1 MARLLVAQAL
11 AALLLT
17 ACGGYGGS
25 PSGAPASSA
34 GAGSQSRSATR
45 GNASLQLS
53 GAISGSFVPQ
63 GVVCQPPGFTD
74 LLVSISGMLESAQ
87 YTIDISAGAGTHQ
100 LTTAG
105 TATVGITET
114 NPGFSRWAA
123 GYQQVG
129 ASGSLTIEERRG
141 QVDAELA
148 GVQGAP
154 GTVHIVGNWTCP

>member
-1 MARLLVAQAL
+1 M
-11 AALLLT
+11 
-17 ACGGYGGS
+17 
-25 PSGAPASSA
+25 
-34 GAGSQSRSATR
+34 
-45 GNASLQLS
+45 
-53 GAISGSFVPQ
+53 PQ

-129 ASGSLTIEERRG
+129 GSGSLTIEERRG

>member
-1 MARLLVAQAL
+1 M
-11 AALLLT
+11 
-17 ACGGYGGS
+17 
-25 PSGAPASSA
+25 
-34 GAGSQSRSATR
+34 
-45 GNASLQLS
+45 
-53 GAISGSFVPQ
+53 PQ

-100 LTTAG
+100 LTPAG

-129 ASGSLTIEERRG
+129 GSGSLTIEERRG

-148 GVQGAP
+148 GVRGAP